1 MWNDMNVNHDR
12 QPAVGLLKIF
22 VYGTLKPE
30 EANFDRHC
38 QKALEQKAL
47 EIQEAIAHGTLY
59 ALPMGYPAM
68 TSGNS
73 PIYGF
78 LLSFHDPQ
86 ILAELDDLEDY
97 CPDRP
102 FEDNEYYR
110 QKIQTFSLTR
120 QPLGNAW
127 VYLMEFEKAKRLGV
141 LLPGG
146 RWTGH
151 E

>member
-1 MWNDMNVNHDR
+1 MNVNHDR
-12 QPAVGLLKIF
+12 QSLGLLQIF
-22 VYGTLKPE
+22 VYGTLKPG

-38 QKALEQKAL
+38 QKALE
-47 EIQEAIAHGTLY
+47 IQEAIAHGDLY

-73 PIYGF
+73 LIYGF

-102 FEDNEYYR
+102 FEENEYYR
-110 QKIQTFSLTR
+110 QKIQTFSLTH

-127 VYLMEFEKAKRLGV
+127 VYLMECEKAKRLGV
-141 LLPGG
+141 LVPEG